1 MKERPMNMLRKQS
14 RTIGLL
20 LIFSLMFLAG
30 PVHNAQA
37 AMIGTQTVIDSA
49 RAEQAKTQ
57 INAFLAREDVQ
68 NTLTSMGISPDEA
81 VKRAQSLSDS
91 EAIAFADSMENA
103 PAGGDGLGLVVGAA
117 LFVFIVLLITDI
129 LGFTKVFKFTK
140 AVR

>member
-1 MKERPMNMLRKQS
+1 MNMLRRQS
-14 RTIGLL
+14 RTIGFL

-30 PVHNAQA
+30 PAHNAQA

-49 RAEQAKTQ
+49 KAQQAKTQ

-68 NTLTSMGISPDEA
+68 NTLASMGISPDEA

-91 EAIAFADSMENA
+91 EAIAFADNLENA
-103 PAGGDGLGLVVGAA
+103 PAGGSGLGIVVGAA
-117 LFVFIVLLITDI
+117 VFVFIVLLITDI

>member
-1 MKERPMNMLRKQS
+1 MNMLRRQS

-37 AMIGTQTVIDSA
+37 AMIGTQTVIDTA

-91 EAIAFADSMENA
+91 EAIAFADNMEKA
-103 PAGGDGLGLVVGAA
+103 PAGGSGLGIVVGAA
-117 LFVFIVLLITDI
+117 VFVFIVLLITDI

>member
-1 MKERPMNMLRKQS
+1 MNMLRKQS

-37 AMIGTQTVIDSA
+37 AMIGTQAVIDTEK
-49 RAEQAKTQ
+49 AEQAKTQ

-68 NTLTSMGISPDEA
+68 KTLTSMGISPDEA
-81 VKRAQSLSDS
+81 IKRAQSLSDS
-91 EAIAFADSMENA
+91 EAIAFADNMEKA
-103 PAGGDGLGLVVGAA
+103 PAGGSGLGIVVGAA
-117 LFVFIVLLITDI
+117 VFVFIVLLITDI

>member
-1 MKERPMNMLRKQS
+1 MNMLRRQS

-37 AMIGTQTVIDSA
+37 AMIGAQTVIDTA
-49 RAEQAKTQ
+49 KAEKAKTQ

-68 NTLTSMGISPDEA
+68 NSLTSMGISPDEA

-91 EAIAFADSMENA
+91 EAIAFADNMDKA
-103 PAGGDGLGLVVGAA
+103 PAGGSGLGVVVGAA

-129 LGFTKVFKFTK
+129 LGFTKVFSFTK
-140 AVR
+140 AAR

>member
-1 MKERPMNMLRKQS
+1 MNMLRKQS

>member
-1 MKERPMNMLRKQS
+1 MNMLRRQS

-37 AMIGTQTVIDSA
+37 AMIGTQTVIDTA

-91 EAIAFADSMENA
+91 EAIAFADNMEKA
-103 PAGGDGLGLVVGAA
+103 PTGGSGLGIVVGAA
-117 LFVFIVLLITDI
+117 VFVFIVLLITDI

>member
-1 MKERPMNMLRKQS
+1 MNMLRRQS

-37 AMIGTQTVIDSA
+37 AMIGAQTVIDTA
-49 RAEQAKTQ
+49 KAEKAKTQ

-81 VKRAQSLSDS
+81 IKRAQSLSDS
-91 EAIAFADSMENA
+91 EAIAFADNMEKA
-103 PAGGDGLGLVVGAA
+103 PAGGSGLGVVVGAA

-129 LGFTKVFKFTK
+129 LGFTKVFSFTK
-140 AVR
+140 SVR